1 MAYQQFGNSMYG
13 YQQPYYQQPVQDQ
26 LGMLRSQQQPQQT
39 APAAPLWVQGEAGA
53 KAYPVAPGSSVI
65 LMDSE
70 NNVFYIKSAD
80 QSGMPMM
87 RTFDYAERTAAH
99 NHPVQAAMPMQAEFV
114 TRAEFEALR
123 QQITALTQPAPVTI
137 TKEDK

>member
-1 MAYQQFGNSMYG
+1 MAYQQFGNPMYG
-13 YQQPYYQQPVQDQ
+13 YQQPYFQQPVQDQ
-26 LGMLRSQQQPQQT
+26 LGMLRSQQQSQQ
-39 APAAPLWVQGEAGA
+39 APSAPLWVQGEAGA

-87 RTFDYAERTAAH
+87 RTFDYVERTVSH
-99 NHPVQAAMPMQAEFV
+99 NQPVQAAMPMQAEFV
-114 TRAEFEALR
+114 TRAEFEDLR
-123 QQITALTQPAPVTI
+123 QQIAALTQPAPTII
-137 TKEDK
+137 TKEEK